1 MRKKLAVIAVTGFAV
16 SALCLGG
23 AFALGGGQLG
33 DAVFNLGNIG
43 DDFGLPRCDISG
55 SPVATEQTR
64 SMAWDG
70 DEGSVAIAI
79 PATVHY
85 QAGMGDQL
93 IVKGDPALI
102 SHVRVHDGTVDID
115 CRHGMFG
122 GSTRRIDVTLP
133 GQRNFKKFEMLGS
146 GDMQL
151 SGLSQSEAKMEIAGS
166 GTIETEGNVDNLNL
180 EIDGS
185 GTVQSKGQT
194 NNVHAEIS
202 GSGKMLLAELQAHD
216 ANIEIS
222 GSGRVDVAPQNKL
235 DVDISGSGTIYLH
248 SEPKSIE
255 SDFSGS
261 GKIVHTNG
269 TVEDKHERHAE
280 LEKAYRHRGVYADS
294 DANGDEIKAVVQD
307 AVRNG
312 RAPDPDAIRAA
323 QEKLEAKIRAKVA
336 RELDKVDLNDDDDR
350 R

>member
-1 MRKKLAVIAVTGFAV
+1 MRTKLAVIAVTGFAV

-33 DAVFNLGNIG
+33 DAVFNLGNFG
-43 DDFGLPRCDISG
+43 DDFGLPRCNISG

-64 SMAWDG
+64 TIAWQDG
-70 DEGSVAIAI
+70 DEGRVAVAI
-79 PATVHY
+79 PANVHY
-85 QAGMGDQL
+85 QAGVGDQL
-93 IVKGDPALI
+93 VVKGDPALI

-115 CRHGMFG
+115 CRHGIFG
-122 GSTRRIDVTLP
+122 GSARRIDVTLP

-151 SGLSQSEAKMEIAGS
+151 NGLSQREAKVEIAGS

-194 NNVHAEIS
+194 DNVHAEIS
-202 GSGKMLLAELQAHD
+202 GSGKMLLADLKDNDAH
-216 ANIEIS
+216 IEIS
-222 GSGRVDVAPQNKL
+222 GSGKVDVAPQNKL

-261 GKIVHTNG
+261 GKIVHQNG
-269 TVEDKHERHAE
+269 TVEDRHERHAE
-280 LEKAYRHRGVYADS
+280 LEKKFRHHAVDADS
-294 DANGDEIKAVVQD
+294 DADGDEINAVVQD
-307 AVRNG
+307 AIRNG
-312 RAPDPDAIRAA
+312 HAPDPDAIQAA
-323 QEKLEAKIRAKVA
+323 QERLQARIQAKVA
-336 RELDKVDLNDDDDR
+336 RQLDQEERDDSDDR
-350 R
+350 